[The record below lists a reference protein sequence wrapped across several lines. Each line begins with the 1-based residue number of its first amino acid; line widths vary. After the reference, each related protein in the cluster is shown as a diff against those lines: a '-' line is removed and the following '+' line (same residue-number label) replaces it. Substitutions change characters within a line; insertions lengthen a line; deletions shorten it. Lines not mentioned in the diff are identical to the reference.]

1 MSRHDW
7 PPVAGR
13 SRIRLPCKTMPVP
26 SFLHSI
32 VEWLRGGYPDGVP
45 EADYVPLLALL
56 NRRLSDDEV
65 QSVMDALIADG
76 QLPADKAGISVTITK
91 VTNEL
96 PREEDVNRVRA
107 NLAAGGWPLA
117 DPFTIRRKD

>member
-1 MSRHDW
+1 M
-7 PPVAGR
+7 A
-13 SRIRLPCKTMPVP
+13 LP

-32 VEWLRGGYPDGVP
+32 LGWLRFGYPDGVP

-56 NRRLSDDEV
+56 TRRLSDDEV

-76 QLPADKAGISVTITK
+76 RLPADKAGISVTITK
-91 VTNEL
+91 ITNEM
-96 PREEDVNRVRA
+96 PREEDVDRVRA

-117 DPFTIRRKD
+117 EPFSLGRED